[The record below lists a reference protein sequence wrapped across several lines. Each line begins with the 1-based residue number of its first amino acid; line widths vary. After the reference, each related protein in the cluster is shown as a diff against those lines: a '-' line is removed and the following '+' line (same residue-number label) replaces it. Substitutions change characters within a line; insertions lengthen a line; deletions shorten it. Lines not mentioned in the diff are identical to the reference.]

1 MYQNR
6 SYGFGPGGAIPPAI
20 KNLLF
25 INGVVFLMQLLN
37 PGLDFFIRQNF
48 ALVPA
53 QVFSSFKIWQ
63 LVTYL
68 FVHGGFMHILF
79 NMFIL
84 WMFGTELEYEWGT
97 REFLKFYFI
106 SGIGA
111 GLFIALLSPY
121 PTIGASGAIY
131 GVMVAYALRYP
142 DRMIYIY
149 FLFPVKIKYFMIF
162 LVGFQFLMFVGSTAS
177 TISHVAHLGG
187 AVVGYVYL
195 KYGHLSYKIKSQLSG
210 LFTSTKSGSHMHYT
224 KGGDKKTE
232 YYRKVV
238 DDLLDKINKVGYLN
252 LTEEEKQMLEE
263 GSRYLREHDDE
274 NLN

>member
-1 MYQNR
+1 MYKNR
-6 SYGFGPGGAIPPAI
+6 SYGFGPGGALPPGI

-25 INGVVFLMQLLN
+25 ANGIIFLMQLLN
-37 PGLDFFIRQNF
+37 PNLDFFIRSNL
-48 ALVPA
+48 ALVPSE
-53 QVFSSFKIWQ
+53 VFFKLKIWQ

-79 NMFIL
+79 NMFML

-97 REFLKFYFI
+97 KEFLKFYFI

-111 GLFIALLSPY
+111 GLFITLLSPY
-121 PTIGASGAIY
+121 PTIGASGAIF

-142 DRMIYIY
+142 DRMVYIY
-149 FLFPVKIKYFMIF
+149 FLFPVKVKYFMLA
-162 LVGFQFLMFVGSTAS
+162 LVGFQFLMFVGSAYG
-177 TISHVAHLGG
+177 TISYVGHLGG

-195 KYGHLSYKIKSQLSG
+195 KYGHLSYKIRSQLSG
-210 LFTSTKSGSHMHYT
+210 LFKSDKSASRMHYT

-252 LTEEEKQMLEE
+252 LTEEEKRLLEE
-263 GSRYLREHDDE
+263 GSRYLREHDNE